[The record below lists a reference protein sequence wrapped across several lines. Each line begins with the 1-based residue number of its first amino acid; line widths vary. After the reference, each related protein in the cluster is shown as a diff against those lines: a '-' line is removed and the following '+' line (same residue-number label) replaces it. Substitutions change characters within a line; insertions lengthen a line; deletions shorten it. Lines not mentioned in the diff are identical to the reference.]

1 MTLHAQSWI
10 LAAALVFVFAP
21 TSLALQTPEGLD
33 SLDERE
39 QELLEAIAARGPQ
52 RREAALVASQH
63 PDVLVRLELIQARSS
78 AAFDLRVEQLDREH
92 QEELWELVRTPGVL
106 SEVVA
111 GGKKTAAALAAIV
124 EQQPEPV
131 RDAIRHLGRE
141 HFELLRAIDGIKASA
156 DIEFGEAV
164 APLSEF
170 AREAFAQLLEDP
182 ELLAMLARSPRALVV
197 IGEAFGADPEATR
210 ARIDELATAVAAANR
225 VVEEEW
231 RDGLAND
238 PEACAEL
245 EQAAREYAGEYG
257 YDYEDLTSEPS
268 RLRLRRDYA
277 PYPYWFGYPR
287 WYSYWNPWG
296 YWYPVY
302 PHVGFH
308 YGPHRSPVSFG
319 RPSLHFVHWFYGGHH
334 HRYQRVARHFD
345 HRRHRHHRSSHAVD
359 RAVRRHDRHDQWRA
373 HRRGSPETIRGRGF
387 RPRER
392 HRGASRE
399 SRRSEFRRRTLRM
412 PDGVLGQR
420 VERERRGRWRRAE
433 RRDRGRTERV
443 ERRDRGRTEQVER
456 RDRGRTE
463 RVERRDRGRTEQVE
477 RRDRGRTEQVERRDR
492 GRTERVERRDRGRTG
507 RVARLP
513 RVDAPRRHRGRSSPS
528 RVTSRSAPRVT
539 RTDVVD
545 SPRVRSAG
553 GGGSARVAPR
563 SSPARPRARAGRS
576 ERSPRVE
583 RATRGSNTGSA
594 VRTAKSRGGRSIAV
608 QSKGRSSGA
617 KRPRAV
623 VGGGR
628 SSRSD
633 GASRVAGA
641 SSSRDGRSG
650 GGRSGRGRRGHGGRH

>member
-443 ERRDRGRTEQVER
+443 ERRDRGRT
-456 RDRGRTE
+456 
-463 RVERRDRGRTEQVE
+463 
-477 RRDRGRTEQVERRDR
+477 
-492 GRTERVERRDRGRTG
+492 G